1 MDDLLST
8 VQSVSLTG
16 YIVLTMAAMGMKL
29 SMPDVVATFKQRRLI
44 ALSVGINMV
53 AIPVLAGIMLLVFEM
68 PDAAIIGIVLLASA
82 AGYAPIMSAKAGG
95 NLPFST
101 TLIFLFSTVSVVTVP
116 ITASLLIGGQ
126 TDVSVDPW
134 SIIRTLVLFQL
145 IPLGAGMLFR
155 RARQDTADG
164 WAPGFARVA
173 QLAVLIAVATY
184 LIDLVRDDG
193 TPLLDLGWE
202 PFVAWALV
210 TAAGIGLGY
219 VGGGPAEPTRRTLAL
234 HTAIRNVGLA
244 LLISAQSFEGLG
256 AEVAILAMA
265 LVMYPMAIAVMA
277 YWQRQ
282 PVPAAE
288 AS

>member
-8 VQSVSLTG
+8 VQSISLTG

-29 SMPDVVATFKQRRLI
+29 SMPDVMETLGRRRLI
-44 ALSVGINMV
+44 ILSLAINLV
-53 AIPVLAGIMLLVFEM
+53 AIPVLAGIALVVFEM
-68 PDAAIIGIVLLASA
+68 PDAAVIGVVLLASA

-101 TLIFLFSTVSVVTVP
+101 TLIFLFSSVSVVTVP
-116 ITASLLIGGQ
+116 ITATLLFAGQ
-126 TDVSVDPW
+126 ADVSVDPW
-134 SIIRTLVLFQL
+134 SIIRTLLLFQL

-155 RARQDTADG
+155 RLRELTAEG

-184 LIDLVRDDG
+184 VIDILRADGSPLI
-193 TPLLDLGWE
+193 DLGWE
-202 PFVAWALV
+202 SYVAWALI
-210 TAAGIGLGY
+210 TAGGIVLGY
-219 VGGGPAEPTRRTLAL
+219 VAGGPAEPSRRTLAL
-234 HTAIRNVGLA
+234 HTAIRNVGLS
-244 LLISAQSFEGLG
+244 LLIASQSFEGEG

-265 LVMYPMAIAVMA
+265 LVMYPMAIALMA

-282 PVPAAE
+282 PVPASE
-288 AS
+288 PT